1 MDFSEYKPNIRLA
14 DKYEKIEEWFCDYC
28 NADQVYVGDG
38 RMMCAELDCDNF
50 FGKDDIVEHMT
61 GSYADMNDLNG
72 HQVEERINEF
82 DSRLFNIIMS
92 EDSEK
97 KIEDLIDSYKGSWAY
112 ATTDQLIEELEQVY
126 RNGVKGLTQMDY
138 HEIIREWNEYQIKD
152 VKIISNHQFDY
163 FEEQD
168 EKDYGDRI

>member
-1 MDFSEYKPNIRLA
+1 MDFSEYKPKKELA

-50 FGKDDIVEHMT
+50 FGKDDMVEHMT
-61 GSYADMNDLNG
+61 GSYADMNDLNS
-72 HQVEERINEF
+72 HQIEERINEF
-82 DSRLFNIIMS
+82 DQRLFNIIMS
-92 EDSEK
+92 GDAEK

-112 ATTDQLIEELEQVY
+112 ATNDQLIEELEMLY

-138 HEIIREWNEYQIKD
+138 HEIVREWNEYQVEDK
-152 VKIISNHQFDY
+152 
-163 FEEQD
+163 
-168 EKDYGDRI
+168 KDYGDRI

>member
-1 MDFSEYKPNIRLA
+1 MDFSEYKPKKELA

-50 FGKDDIVEHMT
+50 FGKDDMVEHMT

-82 DSRLFNIIMS
+82 DQRLFNIIMS
-92 EDSEK
+92 GDGEK

-112 ATTDQLIEELEQVY
+112 ATTDQLIEELEQIY
-126 RNGVKGLTQMDY
+126 RDGVLGFTQMDY
-138 HEIIREWNEYQIKD
+138 HEILTLWNEYQA
-152 VKIISNHQFDY
+152 
-163 FEEQD
+163 ED